1 MNQREELNGKHKSLA
16 RELQAFFLLATEE
29 RGMKPLQEIW
39 QVFSVVVD
47 IAIVSYVFYKL
58 LMLIRGTRAI
68 QLIQG
73 IVIIVLAWVLS
84 SLLNL
89 RTLEWLMSQ
98 AFTYGVLVILI
109 IFQPEFRRALEQLG
123 RGRFFVRTG
132 VQEDS
137 DLLSVAE
144 ACYKAATYMAQRR
157 IGALIVLERKIGL
170 NDMIETGTR
179 LEAKLSAELLINIFT
194 PNTPLHDGAVII
206 RDATIMAAG
215 CYLPLS
221 ESPFIS
227 KELGTRHRAAV
238 GVSEVTDCLSL
249 VVSEETGQISLA
261 SDGVLE
267 RDIQGEV
274 LFLRLREALMPSA
287 KKAGS
292 FRQKW
297 GQKADG

>member
-1 MNQREELNGKHKSLA
+1 
-16 RELQAFFLLATEE
+16 
-29 RGMKPLQEIW
+29 MKPLQEIW

-238 GVSEVTDCLSL
+238 GVSEITDCLSL